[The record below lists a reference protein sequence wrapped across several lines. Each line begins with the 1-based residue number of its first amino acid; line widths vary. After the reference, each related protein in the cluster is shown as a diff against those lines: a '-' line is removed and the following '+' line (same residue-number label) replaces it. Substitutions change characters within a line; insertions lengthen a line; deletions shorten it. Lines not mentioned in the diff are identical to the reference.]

1 MRDPRYDRL
10 AELVLDHSLRL
21 QAGEVLR
28 IEGDATAAAPL
39 VVPLHRE
46 ATKRG
51 AHAYTAL
58 ELGGLKEVL
67 VEHGSD
73 EQLDF
78 VSPIELREMDAIDAS
93 ITIWSESNTRSFT
106 RADTDR
112 RQRQLTAQRQVAIRR
127 RDRIASGEHRWCG
140 TLSPTEGH
148 AQDADM
154 SLEDYEDFVFR
165 ACHVLDDDPVEHWR
179 QVGERLQARAEEL
192 SSVRELRIVGED
204 TDLTA
209 VVDGRTWRAAY
220 GRQNV
225 PDGEVYTSPVETGV
239 NGTIRFGF
247 PAVFGGREIDDARL
261 VLLGDADQLP
271 SVDAGAVF
279 RDLVPCA
286 PTAVRLTQSYR
297 MDPSD
302 PAGRNVLSVARRIHA
317 GRALAPEA
325 AGGEEYLRSLL
336 EIDEGAN
343 GVGEIAFGLNYE
355 IDRFTRNILF
365 DEKIGGTMHLAL
377 GMGFEALG
385 GQNRSALH
393 LDLICDLR
401 REGEVYAD
409 GELVWRNGQFLQD
422 PQPARLAERVR

>member
-1 MRDPRYDRL
+1 MRDPRYDAL

-28 IEGDATAAAPL
+28 IEGEAIAAAPL

-46 ATKRG
+46 AIKRG
-51 AHAYTAL
+51 AHCYTAL
-58 ELGGLKEVL
+58 DLHGLKEIL
-67 VEHGSD
+67 VAAGSD
-73 EQLDF
+73 EQLEF
-78 VSPIELREMDAIDAS
+78 VSPMELRELDAIDAS
-93 ITIWSESNTRSFT
+93 ITIWSELNTRSFT

-112 RQRQLTAQRQVAIRR
+112 RQRQLNAQRQFAMGR
-127 RDRIASGEHRWCG
+127 RDLIASGEHRWCG

-165 ACHVLDDDPVEHWR
+165 ACHVLDQDPVGHWR
-179 QVGERLQARAEEL
+179 EVGERLQARAEEL
-192 SSVRELRIVGED
+192 GSVRELRIVGED
-204 TDLTA
+204 TDLA
-209 VVDGRTWRAAY
+209 VVVEGRTWRAAY

-239 NGTIRFGF
+239 NGKIRFGF
-247 PAVFGGREIDDARL
+247 PAVYGGSEIDDARL
-261 VLLGDADQLP
+261 ELED
-271 SVDAGAVF
+271 
-279 RDLVPCA
+279 
-286 PTAVRLTQSYR
+286 
-297 MDPSD
+297 
-302 PAGRNVLSVARRIHA
+302 GRVVAA
-317 GRALAPEA
+317 EA
-325 AGGEEYLRSLL
+325 AGGQEYLLSLL
-336 EIDEGAN
+336 DLDEGAR

-365 DEKIGGTMHLAL
+365 DEKIGGTMHMAL
-377 GMGFEALG
+377 GMGFGALG

-409 GELVWRNGQFLQD
+409 GELVWRNGEFLKD
-422 PQPARLAERVR
+422 PQPARPAEHVG

>member
-261 VLLGDADQLP
+261 VLEN
-271 SVDAGAVF
+271 
-279 RDLVPCA
+279 
-286 PTAVRLTQSYR
+286 
-297 MDPSD
+297 
-302 PAGRNVLSVARRIHA
+302 GRVIAA
-317 GRALAPEA
+317 EA

-401 REGEVYAD
+401 RDGEVYAD

>member
-1 MRDPRYDRL
+1 LRDTRYDAL

-21 QAGEVLR
+21 APGSVLR
-28 IEGDATAAAPL
+28 IEGEAVAGAPL
-39 VVPLHRE
+39 IVPLHRE

-51 AHAYTAL
+51 IHCYTAL
-58 ELGGLKEVL
+58 DLNGLKEIL
-67 VEHGSD
+67 VAEGSD
-73 EQLDF
+73 EQLEF
-78 VSPIELREMDAIDAS
+78 VSPIELRELDAIDAS
-93 ITIWSESNTRSFT
+93 ITIWSEVNTRSFT

-112 RQRQLTAQRQVAIRR
+112 RQRQLNAQRQFSIRR

-165 ACHVLDDDPVEHWR
+165 ACHVHDDDPVGHWGR
-179 QVGERLQARAEEL
+179 VGERLQARAEEL
-192 SSVRELRIVGED
+192 GSVRELRIVGED
-204 TDLTA
+204 TDLT
-209 VVDGRTWRAAY
+209 VVVEGRTWRAAY

-261 VLLGDADQLP
+261 ELENGQV
-271 SVDAGAVF
+271 
-279 RDLVPCA
+279 
-286 PTAVRLTQSYR
+286 
-297 MDPSD
+297 
-302 PAGRNVLSVARRIHA
+302 VAA
-317 GRALAPEA
+317 EA
-325 AGGEEYLRSLL
+325 AGGQDYLRSLL
-336 EIDEGAN
+336 ELDQGAS

-355 IDRFTRNILF
+355 IDRFTRNILL
-365 DEKIGGTMHLAL
+365 DEKIGGTMHMAL

-409 GELVWRNGQFLQD
+409 GELVWRSGEFLQD
-422 PQPARLAERVR
+422 PQPARPAEHVG

>member
-21 QAGEVLR
+21 QTGEVLR
-28 IEGDATAAAPL
+28 IEGDAAAAAPL

-179 QVGERLQARAEEL
+179 QVGERLQARAGEL

-261 VLLGDADQLP
+261 VLEN
-271 SVDAGAVF
+271 
-279 RDLVPCA
+279 
-286 PTAVRLTQSYR
+286 
-297 MDPSD
+297 
-302 PAGRNVLSVARRIHA
+302 GRVISA
-317 GRALAPEA
+317 EA

-343 GVGEIAFGLNYE
+343 GVGELAFGLNYE

>member
-1 MRDPRYDRL
+1 VRDPRYDRL

-21 QAGEVLR
+21 QPGDVLR
-28 IEGDATAAAPL
+28 IEGDAAAAAPL

-46 ATKRG
+46 AIKRG

-58 ELGGLKEVL
+58 DLSGLKEVL

-73 EQLDF
+73 EQLSF
-78 VSPIELREMDAIDAS
+78 VSPLELREMDAIDAS
-93 ITIWSESNTRSFT
+93 ITIWSETNTRSFT

-127 RDRIASGEHRWCG
+127 RDRIARGEHRWCG
-140 TLSPTEGH
+140 TLSPTQGH

-165 ACHVLDDDPVEHWR
+165 ACHVLDEDPVEHWR

-192 SSVRELRIVGED
+192 GSVRELRIVGED
-204 TDLTA
+204 TDLT
-209 VVDGRTWRAAY
+209 VVVEGRAWRAAY

-239 NGTIRFGF
+239 SGTIRFGF

-261 VLLGDADQLP
+261 VLEN
-271 SVDAGAVF
+271 
-279 RDLVPCA
+279 
-286 PTAVRLTQSYR
+286 
-297 MDPSD
+297 
-302 PAGRNVLSVARRIHA
+302 GRVVAA
-317 GRALAPEA
+317 EA
-325 AGGEEYLRSLL
+325 AGGEDYLRSLL
-336 EIDEGAN
+336 QLDEGAS

-365 DEKIGGTMHLAL
+365 DEKIGGTMHMAL

-409 GELVWRNGQFLQD
+409 GELVWRSGQFLQD
-422 PQPARLAERVR
+422 PQPSELAARVR

>member
-1 MRDPRYDRL
+1 VRDPRYDRL

-21 QAGEVLR
+21 QPGQVVR
-28 IEGDATAAAPL
+28 IEGEAAAAAPL

-46 ATKRG
+46 AIKRG
-51 AHAYTAL
+51 AHAYAAL
-58 ELGGLKEVL
+58 DLGGLKELL
-67 VEHGSD
+67 VAHGSD

-127 RDRIASGEHRWCG
+127 RDRIASGDHRWCG
-140 TLSPTEGH
+140 TLSPTEGN

-179 QVGERLQARAEEL
+179 HVGERLQARAEEL

-204 TDLTA
+204 TDLT
-209 VVDGRTWRAAY
+209 VVVEGRTWRAAY

-239 NGTIRFGF
+239 TGTIRFGF

-261 VLLGDADQLP
+261 VLEN
-271 SVDAGAVF
+271 
-279 RDLVPCA
+279 
-286 PTAVRLTQSYR
+286 
-297 MDPSD
+297 
-302 PAGRNVLSVARRIHA
+302 GRVVAA
-317 GRALAPEA
+317 EA
-325 AGGEEYLRSLL
+325 AGGQEYLRSLL
-336 EIDEGAN
+336 EIDEGAS

-401 REGEVYAD
+401 REGEVYAE
-409 GELVWRNGQFLQD
+409 GELIWRNGQFLQD
-422 PQPARLAERVR
+422 AQPAQLAEHVR

>member
-1 MRDPRYDRL
+1 VRDARYDKL

-21 QAGEVLR
+21 QPGEVLR
-28 IEGDATAAAPL
+28 IEGDAAAAAPL

-46 ATKRG
+46 AIKRG

-58 ELGGLKEVL
+58 DLGGLKEIL
-67 VEHGSD
+67 VAHGSD

-78 VSPIELREMDAIDAS
+78 VSPMELREMDAIDAS
-93 ITIWSESNTRSFT
+93 ITVWSESNTRSFT
-106 RADTDR
+106 RADTHR

-165 ACHVLDDDPVEHWR
+165 ACHVLDDDPVGHWR
-179 QVGERLQARAEEL
+179 QVGDRLQARAEEL
-192 SSVRELRIVGED
+192 GSVRELRIVGED
-204 TDLTA
+204 TDLT
-209 VVDGRTWRAAY
+209 VVVEGRTWRAAY

-225 PDGEVYTSPVETGV
+225 PDGEVYTSPVETGA

-261 VLLGDADQLP
+261 VLEN
-271 SVDAGAVF
+271 
-279 RDLVPCA
+279 
-286 PTAVRLTQSYR
+286 
-297 MDPSD
+297 
-302 PAGRNVLSVARRIHA
+302 GRVVAA
-317 GRALAPEA
+317 EA

-336 EIDEGAN
+336 ELDEGAS
-343 GVGEIAFGLNYE
+343 GIGEIAFGLNYE

-401 REGEVYAD
+401 REGAVYAD
-409 GELVWRNGQFLQD
+409 GELVWRSGQFLQD

>member
-21 QAGEVLR
+21 QPGDVLR
-28 IEGDATAAAPL
+28 IEGDAAAAAPL

-46 ATKRG
+46 AIKRG

-58 ELGGLKEVL
+58 DLGGLKEVL

-73 EQLDF
+73 EQLSF
-78 VSPIELREMDAIDAS
+78 VSPLELREMDAIDAS
-93 ITIWSESNTRSFT
+93 ITIWSETNTRSFT

-127 RDRIASGEHRWCG
+127 RDRIARGEHRWCG
-140 TLSPTEGH
+140 TLSPTQGH

-165 ACHVLDDDPVEHWR
+165 ACHVLDEDPVEHWR
-179 QVGERLQARAEEL
+179 QVGERLQARAQEL
-192 SSVRELRIVGED
+192 GSVRELRIVGED
-204 TDLTA
+204 TDLT
-209 VVDGRTWRAAY
+209 VVVEGRAWRAAY

-239 NGTIRFGF
+239 SGTIRFGF
-247 PAVFGGREIDDARL
+247 PAVFGGREIDDTRL
-261 VLLGDADQLP
+261 VLEN
-271 SVDAGAVF
+271 
-279 RDLVPCA
+279 
-286 PTAVRLTQSYR
+286 
-297 MDPSD
+297 
-302 PAGRNVLSVARRIHA
+302 GRVVAA
-317 GRALAPEA
+317 EA
-325 AGGEEYLRSLL
+325 AGGEDYLRSLL
-336 EIDEGAN
+336 QLDEGAS

-365 DEKIGGTMHLAL
+365 DEKIGGTMHMAL

-409 GELVWRNGQFLQD
+409 GELVWRSGQFLQD
-422 PQPARLAERVR
+422 PQPSELAARVR

>member
-1 MRDPRYDRL
+1 LRDARYDAL

-21 QAGEVLR
+21 EPGNVLR
-28 IEGDATAAAPL
+28 IEGEAVAGAPL
-39 VVPLHRE
+39 IVSLHRE

-51 AHAYTAL
+51 IHCYTAL
-58 ELGGLKEVL
+58 DLNGLKEIL
-67 VEHGSD
+67 VAEGSD
-73 EQLDF
+73 EQLEF
-78 VSPIELREMDAIDAS
+78 VSPIELRELDAIDAS
-93 ITIWSESNTRSFT
+93 VTIWSEVNTRSFT

-112 RQRQLTAQRQVAIRR
+112 RQRQLNAQRQFAIRR

-165 ACHVLDDDPVEHWR
+165 ACHVHDDDPVGHWGR
-179 QVGERLQARAEEL
+179 VGERLQARAEEL
-192 SSVRELRIVGED
+192 GSVRELRIVGED
-204 TDLTA
+204 TDLT
-209 VVDGRTWRAAY
+209 VVVEGRIWRAAY

-247 PAVFGGREIDDARL
+247 PAVFGGSEIDDARL
-261 VLLGDADQLP
+261 ELEN
-271 SVDAGAVF
+271 
-279 RDLVPCA
+279 
-286 PTAVRLTQSYR
+286 
-297 MDPSD
+297 
-302 PAGRNVLSVARRIHA
+302 GRVVAA
-317 GRALAPEA
+317 EA
-325 AGGEEYLRSLL
+325 AGGQDYLRSLL
-336 EIDEGAN
+336 QLDEGAS

-355 IDRFTRNILF
+355 IDRFTRNILL
-365 DEKIGGTMHLAL
+365 DEKIGGTMHMAL

-409 GELVWRNGQFLQD
+409 GELVWRSGEFLHD
-422 PQPARLAERVR
+422 PQPARPAEHVG

>member
-1 MRDPRYDRL
+1 VRDPRYDAL

-21 QAGEVLR
+21 QPGDVLR
-28 IEGDATAAAPL
+28 IEGDASAAAPL

-46 ATKRG
+46 AIKRG
-51 AHAYTAL
+51 AHAYAAL
-58 ELGGLKEVL
+58 ELGSLKEIL
-67 VEHGSD
+67 VAQGSD

-78 VSPIELREMDAIDAS
+78 VSPMELREIDAIDAS

-106 RADTDR
+106 RADTNR

-140 TLSPTEGH
+140 TLCPTEAH

-165 ACHVLDDDPVEHWR
+165 ACHVLDDDPLDHWR
-179 QVGERLQARAEEL
+179 QVGERLQARADEL
-192 SSVRELRIVGED
+192 GSVRELRIVGED
-204 TDLTA
+204 TDLT
-209 VVDGRTWRAAY
+209 VVVGGRTWRPAY

-247 PAVFGGREIDDARL
+247 PAVFSGREIDDARL
-261 VLLGDADQLP
+261 TLEN
-271 SVDAGAVF
+271 
-279 RDLVPCA
+279 
-286 PTAVRLTQSYR
+286 
-297 MDPSD
+297 
-302 PAGRNVLSVARRIHA
+302 GRVVEA
-317 GRALAPEA
+317 EA

-336 EIDEGAN
+336 ELDDGAS

-365 DEKIGGTMHLAL
+365 DEKIGGTMHMAL

-409 GELVWRNGQFLQD
+409 GELIWRNGQFLQD
-422 PQPARLAERVR
+422 PQPAQLAEHVR

>member
-1 MRDPRYDRL
+1 VRDPRYDRL

-261 VLLGDADQLP
+261 VLEN
-271 SVDAGAVF
+271 
-279 RDLVPCA
+279 
-286 PTAVRLTQSYR
+286 
-297 MDPSD
+297 
-302 PAGRNVLSVARRIHA
+302 GRVIAA
-317 GRALAPEA
+317 EA

>member
-1 MRDPRYDRL
+1 VRDPRYDRL

-28 IEGDATAAAPL
+28 IEGDAAAAAPL

-209 VVDGRTWRAAY
+209 VVDGRIWRAAY

-261 VLLGDADQLP
+261 V
-271 SVDAGAVF
+271 VEN
-279 RDLVPCA
+279 
-286 PTAVRLTQSYR
+286 
-297 MDPSD
+297 
-302 PAGRNVLSVARRIHA
+302 GRVIAA
-317 GRALAPEA
+317 EA

-401 REGEVYAD
+401 RDGEVYAD

>member
-1 MRDPRYDRL
+1 MRDPRYDSL

-21 QAGEVLR
+21 QPGQVLR
-28 IEGDATAAAPL
+28 IEGDAAAAAPL

-46 ATKRG
+46 AIKRG

-58 ELGGLKEVL
+58 DLGGLKEIL
-67 VEHGSD
+67 AAHGSD

-78 VSPIELREMDAIDAS
+78 VSPMELREIDAIDAS

-106 RADTDR
+106 RADTGR

-140 TLSPTEGH
+140 TLSPTQGH

-165 ACHVLDDDPVEHWR
+165 ACHVLDDDPVDHWR

-192 SSVRELRIVGED
+192 GSVRELRIVGED
-204 TDLTA
+204 TDLTV

-225 PDGEVYTSPVETGV
+225 PDGEVYTSPIETGV

-261 VLLGDADQLP
+261 VLEN
-271 SVDAGAVF
+271 
-279 RDLVPCA
+279 
-286 PTAVRLTQSYR
+286 
-297 MDPSD
+297 
-302 PAGRNVLSVARRIHA
+302 GRVVAA
-317 GRALAPEA
+317 EA

-336 EIDEGAN
+336 ELDEGAS

-365 DEKIGGTMHLAL
+365 DEKIGGTMHMAL

-409 GELVWRNGQFLQD
+409 GELVWRRGQFLED
-422 PQPARLAERVR
+422 PQPARLADSVR

>member
-1 MRDPRYDRL
+1 VRDPRYDSL

-21 QAGEVLR
+21 QPGDVLR
-28 IEGDATAAAPL
+28 IEGDAAAAAPL

-46 ATKRG
+46 AIKRG

-58 ELGGLKEVL
+58 DLGGLKEIL
-67 VEHGSD
+67 VARGSD

-78 VSPIELREMDAIDAS
+78 VSPMELREIDAIDAS
-93 ITIWSESNTRSFT
+93 ITVWSESNTRSFT

-127 RDRIASGEHRWCG
+127 RDRIARGEHRWCG
-140 TLSPTEGH
+140 TLSPTQGH

-154 SLEDYEDFVFR
+154 SLEDYEDFFFR
-165 ACHVLDDDPVEHWR
+165 ACHVLDEDPVDHWR

-192 SSVRELRIVGED
+192 GSVRELRIVGED
-204 TDLTA
+204 TDLT
-209 VVDGRTWRAAY
+209 VVVEGRTWRAAY

-225 PDGEVYTSPVETGV
+225 PDGEVYTSPIETGV

-261 VLLGDADQLP
+261 VLENGR
-271 SVDAGAVF
+271 VVGA
-279 RDLVPCA
+279 
-286 PTAVRLTQSYR
+286 
-297 MDPSD
+297 
-302 PAGRNVLSVARRIHA
+302 
-317 GRALAPEA
+317 EA

-336 EIDEGAN
+336 ELDEGAS

-355 IDRFTRNILF
+355 IDRFTRNILL
-365 DEKIGGTMHLAL
+365 DEKIGGTMHMAL

-409 GELVWRNGQFLQD
+409 GELVWRSGQFLED
-422 PQPARLAERVR
+422 PQPARPAERVR